1 MSKKDLNNGDQQ
13 SSQVNDMSYPNE
25 MSQDDDLVDRIKKQ
39 LEDLIQNEE
48 NDNGQEMTAQMA
60 EASVDTSNQHHI
72 REVV

>member
-48 NDNGQEMTAQMA
+48 NDNGQEMTA
-60 EASVDTSNQHHI
+60 
-72 REVV
+72 